1 MLKRGVYAA
10 SLSVLNKD
18 LTLNVEATISHAEN
32 LIKNGLH
39 GCFFFGS
46 TGMSQ
51 LISKNEKMEL
61 ISKISTHKQRKH
73 FYLGTGCNS
82 LNENIELIKYA
93 SEFNFNTILLMPS
106 AYYVGN
112 SDEGVFEFYKKIILA
127 CPKIKIV
134 IYNFQKLSGYIFS
147 IDAITKLVKSFPK
160 NIIGVK
166 DSSYN
171 LYENLKIKN
180 FLIFPGS
187 EAKLLKGL
195 EKGSSGVISAVT
207 NSTHFLAR
215 KVFDDFENKMPQT
228 KNDQL
233 IGVRET
239 FDGYNLI
246 SALHSFHSI
255 KDENYKNIL
264 PPLTLLSEQ
273 KLKELIEKLKKLKF
287 ISEKNLAA

>member
-32 LIKNGLH
+32 LIKKGLH

-127 CPKIKIV
+127 CPKVKIV

-215 KVFDDFENKMPQT
+215 KVFDDFENKVPQT
-228 KNDQL
+228 KNNQL

-273 KLKELIEKLKKLKF
+273 KLKELIEKLNKLKF

>member
-147 IDAITKLVKSFPK
+147 IDAITKLVESFPK

-180 FLIFPGS
+180 FLLFPGS

-207 NSTHFLAR
+207 NSTHSLAR
-215 KVFDDFENKMPQT
+215 KVFDDFENKMSQT

-233 IGVRET
+233 IAVRET

-273 KLKELIEKLKKLKF
+273 KLKELIEKLNKLKF

>member
-147 IDAITKLVKSFPK
+147 IDAITKLVESFPK

-207 NSTHFLAR
+207 NSTHSLAR

-239 FDGYNLI
+239 FDDYNLI

-273 KLKELIEKLKKLKF
+273 KLKELIEKLNKLKF

>member
-147 IDAITKLVKSFPK
+147 IDAITKLVESFPK

-171 LYENLKIKN
+171 LYENLRIKN

-215 KVFDDFENKMPQT
+215 KVFNDFENKVPQT

-233 IGVRET
+233 VGVRET
-239 FDGYNLI
+239 FDDYNLI

-264 PPLTLLSEQ
+264 PPLTLLSEE
-273 KLKELIEKLKKLKF
+273 KLKELIKKLDKLKF
-287 ISEKNLAA
+287 ISEKNIAA

>member
-106 AYYVGN
+106 AYYAGN
-112 SDEGVFEFYKKIILA
+112 SDEGVFEFYKKIISA

-147 IDAITKLVKSFPK
+147 IDAITKLVESFPK

-187 EAKLLKGL
+187 EAKLLRGL

-255 KDENYKNIL
+255 KDEKYKNIL

-273 KLKELIEKLKKLKF
+273 KLKELIKKLNKLKF

>member
-147 IDAITKLVKSFPK
+147 VDAITKLVESFPK

-215 KVFDDFENKMPQT
+215 KVFDDFENKIPQT

-273 KLKELIEKLKKLKF
+273 KLKELIEKLNKLKF

>member
-273 KLKELIEKLKKLKF
+273 KLKGLIEKLNKLKF

>member
-147 IDAITKLVKSFPK
+147 IDAITKLVESFPK

-180 FLIFPGS
+180 FLIFPGI

-207 NSTHFLAR
+207 NSTHLLAR
-215 KVFDDFENKMPQT
+215 KVFDDFENKIPQT

-233 IGVRET
+233 ISVRET

-273 KLKELIEKLKKLKF
+273 KLKELIEKLNKLKF